1 MATFTVQWY
10 AGKCSSGMSSADWM
24 IRAATTQDAAGL
36 STLAERTFRDAFA
49 ADNTAADMDAYC
61 ASAFGVDIQS
71 RELSDPAT
79 LTLVVEDDGSLV
91 GYVQLV
97 LRPAPPSVRGRHPIE
112 LKRFYVDKT
121 FHGSSMAPALMRA
134 AEDSARACGAD
145 VVWLG
150 VWERNPRAIRF
161 YQKSGFQAVG
171 EQIFTV
177 GADPQRDLVMS
188 RVIA

>member
-1 MATFTVQWY
+1 MF
-10 AGKCSSGMSSADWM
+10 SADWM
-24 IRAATTQDAAGL
+24 IRSATEQDAAAL
-36 STLAERTFRDAFA
+36 SALAERTFRDAFA
-49 ADNTAADMDAYC
+49 ADNTAADMDTYC

-71 RELSDPAT
+71 RELLDPAT

-91 GYVQLV
+91 GYAQLV
-97 LRPAPPSVRGRHPIE
+97 LRPAPLSVHAGHPIE
-112 LKRFYVDKT
+112 LKRFYVDKA

-134 AEDSARACGAD
+134 TEESARARGAD

-161 YQKSGFQAVG
+161 YQKSGFQEVG
-171 EQIFTV
+171 EQIFAV
-177 GADPQRDLVMS
+177 GTDPQRDLVMS